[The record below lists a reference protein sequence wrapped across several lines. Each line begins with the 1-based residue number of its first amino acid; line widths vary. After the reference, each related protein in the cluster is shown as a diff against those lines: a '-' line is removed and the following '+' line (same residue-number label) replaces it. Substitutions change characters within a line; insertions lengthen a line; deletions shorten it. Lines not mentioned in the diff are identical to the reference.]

1 MHTHICL
8 VHALYLCN
16 FDSKFAAKSEWICT
30 PKSPSKRCIHMPLAH
45 MVTNHVNH
53 VVLMHDV
60 LSPGI
65 TTYKDIPSTSTACQ
79 VSTNV
84 KMYVKSDNFPTDST
98 SICNISLKSNPN
110 AKLFER

>member
-1 MHTHICL
+1 MHYISAILTQNSQL
-8 VHALYLCN
+8 KVNGFVLQNLLQK
-16 FDSKFAAKSEWICT
+16 DVK
-30 PKSPSKRCIHMPLAH
+30 IHMPLAH

-65 TTYKDIPSTSTACQ
+65 TTYKDIPSTSIACQ